1 MSFGLYKMVERE
13 LPEKWK
19 KEEKAIKAIQMAF
32 DLDEKIQYIIRREAL
47 DMEINPSERMRQ
59 ILGLSSNKTPQRPR
73 LSISLK
79 PDDFDILADRY
90 QVDVTDK
97 RAIKQQVSLELQKYA
112 KGINFKKNK

>member
-1 MSFGLYKMVERE
+1 MSFGLLKMVKRE

-19 KEEKAIKAIQMAF
+19 KEEKAIKAIQVAF

-47 DMEINPSERMRQ
+47 DMEINPSERIRQ

-79 PDDFDILADRY
+79 PADFDILAERY
-90 QVDVTDK
+90 QVDVTDR
-97 RAIKQQVSLELQKYA
+97 RAIKNQASLELQKYA
-112 KGINFKKNK
+112 SEIDFNK